1 MHRHANGRTRVNDAT
16 ESSHIHVLVLAAGAS
31 ARFGSTKQLVRVNG
45 RPLMHTIVSR
55 AVELAGH
62 SVTVVLGAHAGALAP
77 LLKHSPVSIAVNRD
91 WAEGLS
97 SSIRAGLSQ
106 APSTADGLL
115 IVLADQAAVTTED
128 LRRLA
133 GAWRRDTATLAAAQY
148 AGTVGMPAIFPRW
161 CFRELAELRGDRGAQ
176 ALLSRHVARLVRL
189 PMPSAE
195 LDIDRPE
202 DLLAL
207 ESNTPIRRRPLQ
219 DADPR

>member
-1 MHRHANGRTRVNDAT
+1 MDAST
-16 ESSHIHVLVLAAGAS
+16 ESSHIHVVVLAAGAS
-31 ARFGSTKQLVRVNG
+31 TRFGATKQLVRVSG

-62 SVTVVLGAHAGALAP
+62 SVTVVLGAHAGELAP
-77 LLKHSPVSIAVNRD
+77 LLKHSPASITVNRE
-91 WAEGLS
+91 WAEGIA
-97 SSIRAGLSQ
+97 SSIREGLSHTP
-106 APSTADGLL
+106 ATADAVM

-133 GAWRRDTATLAAAQY
+133 GAWRRNPTGIAAAQY
-148 AGTVGMPAIFPRW
+148 AGGVGVPAIFPRW
-161 CFRELAELRGDRGAQ
+161 CFRELNELRGDRGAQ
-176 ALLSRHVARLVRL
+176 SLLQRHLDRLVRL

-207 ESNTPIRRRPLQ
+207 EVGTQ
-219 DADPR
+219 DKRQTIDPA